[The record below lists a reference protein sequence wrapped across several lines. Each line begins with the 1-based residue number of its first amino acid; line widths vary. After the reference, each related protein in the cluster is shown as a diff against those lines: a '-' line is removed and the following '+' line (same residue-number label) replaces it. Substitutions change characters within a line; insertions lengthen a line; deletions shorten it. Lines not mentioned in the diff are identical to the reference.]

1 MKAIYT
7 LLLIA
12 LLLAACG
19 PGDGEP
25 AATLPTEAQEEAEA
39 VAVVATDTALP
50 ESPNTAAEP
59 ERATAVPTAETAAE
73 TVAEPTAEAAEA
85 AAGAEAPEQAPA
97 EPEPA
102 EAATVNGS
110 YEGTYFRGSADAPV
124 TMIDY
129 SDFL

>member
-1 MKAIYT
+1 MRTTY
-7 LLLIA
+7 LFLLIA

-19 PGDGEP
+19 PGDTEP
-25 AATLPTEAQEEAEA
+25 AATVPLETQKEAEA
-39 VAVVATDTALP
+39 VVVATDTALP
-50 ESPNTAAEP
+50 ESPASAAEP
-59 ERATAVPTAETAAE
+59 EPATAAPTAETAAE
-73 TVAEPTAEAAEA
+73 TVAEPTAEAVAD
-85 AAGAEAPEQAPA
+85 AP

-102 EAATVNGS
+102 EAADVNGP